1 MKRLFICDNGYFES
15 KCEAKKHRNH
25 VFSSIGEYK
34 PIHIGPDHWKFGLK
48 GNPRT
53 HSHNS
58 RSGGP
63 GNGFPR

>member
-1 MKRLFICDNGYFES
+1 MKLFVCNGQY
-15 KCEAKKHRNH
+15 
-25 VFSSIGEYK
+25 FSSKKAAKEFRDTPQGK
-34 PIHIGPDHWKFGLK
+34 GAPISIGPDHWKYGVK

-63 GNGFPR
+63 GNGFPK